1 MEFRRMSLDDLN
13 KIASNLN
20 NFDDFWTF
28 GIFKEELINPKC
40 HYIVAIQDE
49 DILGFGGISVVLDE
63 ANINNIA
70 VRVDKRDIKIGSKI
84 LQNLIDISKSLNCS
98 FITLEVNVE
107 NSPAIKLYEN
117 FGFKNLGIRKNYYNG
132 KTDAYIMKLEV
143 EK

>member
-1 MEFRRMSLDDLN
+1 MSLDDLN